1 MTCFSTQHLMTVFSD
16 EDKYKNFKKLMFE
29 LAHGNDVYEYDDE
42 GVAHKVSKA
51 SANKAIRKVVM
62 QILDL
67 SEEDLKSR
75 KKRKRAI
82 KAHGTELFEVIQEE
96 LEFKIS
102 QGFQENE
109 WFNTFVDEH
118 NLALGDGVEFQI
130 EDTSY
135 FVVCNYSGD
144 NHDITMQQAPET
156 RVISVNTTPSVIK
169 IGKDI
174 DLITL
179 GRIDFTKWID
189 KVASSFVAYAQG
201 LVYNAVYGA
210 ASKLPAQFAVTGSLD
225 KDKFDTLIE
234 DVATVNASDVIIVGT
249 KTALKK
255 INSFYG
261 GSGVAIDW
269 ISDSQ
274 KESVA
279 NTGRLGIYEGTELME
294 VPQRFAI
301 NDTTTKLVDNN
312 VLLVLPKTEDKFVKF
327 VDEGETEIL
336 EETDKGDN
344 IDDFQTYEICRRLG
358 VEVVLGQYFGC
369 YTIE

>member
-1 MTCFSTQHLMTVFSD
+1 MKCFSTQHLMKVFSE
-16 EDKYKNFKKLMFE
+16 EDKYTNFKKLMFD
-29 LAHGNDVYEYDDE
+29 LNHGNDIFEYDED
-42 GVAHKVSKA
+42 GIAHKVSKSA
-51 SANKAIRKVVM
+51 ANKAIRKVVM
-62 QILDL
+62 EILDL

-75 KKRKRAI
+75 KKRRRAI

-109 WFNTFVDEH
+109 WFNTFVDSH
-118 NLALGDGVEFQI
+118 NIALGDSIEFQI

-135 FVVCNYSGD
+135 FVVCDYSGS
-144 NHDITMQQAPET
+144 NHDITMQQAPANK
-156 RVISVNTTPSVIK
+156 VVSVNTSPKVIK

-174 DLITL
+174 DLIVL
-179 GRIDFTKWID
+179 GRVDFTKWIER
-189 KVASSFVAYAQG
+189 VSASFIAYAQG
-201 LVYNAVYGA
+201 LAYSAIYGA
-210 ASKLPAQFAVTGSLD
+210 AAKLPAQFAITGSLE

-234 DVATVNASDVIIVGT
+234 DVATANSSDVIIVGT
-249 KTALKK
+249 KVALKK

-261 GSGVAIDW
+261 GNGVAIDW
-269 ISDSQ
+269 IAETQ

-279 NTGRLGIYEGTELME
+279 NTGRLGIYEGTAIME

-312 VLLVLPKTEDKFVKF
+312 VLLVLPRTEDRLVKF
-327 VDEGETEIL
+327 VDEGETEII
-336 EETDKGDN
+336 EQTDKGDN
-344 IDDFQTYEICRRLG
+344 ADDFQTYEISRRIG
-358 VEVVLGQYFGC
+358 ADVVLGQYFGC